1 MKMITATFKK
11 KDGVVTDYT
20 IEGHAMFD
28 RIGKDIV
35 CASVSGLAI
44 AISNAVEIDYDQLV
58 KEIPNLPLEVI
69 HQIPDRIIV
78 KCLKDNERNKILTD
92 VLIRGITDISEQFP
106 DNVKVVTSDKS
117 RLPYGT
123 KLLDKVETKKLLDG

>member
-1 MKMITATFKK
+1 MITATFRKR
-11 KDGVVTDYT
+11 DGVVTGYT

-58 KEIPNLPLEVI
+58 KKIPNLPLEVI
-69 HQIPDRIIV
+69 DQIPDRIIV
-78 KCLKDNERNKILTD
+78 DCLVDNERNKILTD
-92 VLIRGITDISEQFP
+92 VLIRGITDIAKQFP
-106 DNVKVVTSDKS
+106 EH
-117 RLPYGT
+117 
-123 KLLDKVETKKLLDG
+123 VEVLVIQDGKEEKAT